1 MKRYLLVL
9 IIGLM
14 GSTVAAAGDP
24 DAGQAKSEPCKACH
38 GPDGNSPTPAFP
50 ILAGQHAD
58 YMYIA
63 LKEYKSGVRKNAIMG
78 AQAAGLSEQD
88 MKDLAAYYASQ
99 SGLETVEIK
108 GLQ

>member
-1 MKRYLLVL
+1 MKKLLFLL
-9 IIGLM
+9 ISGLM
-14 GSTVAAAGDP
+14 ASTVSGAGDP
-24 DAGQAKSEPCKACH
+24 AAGEAKSATCKACH

-58 YMYIA
+58 YMLQV

-78 AQAAGLSEQD
+78 AQATALSEQD

-99 SGLETVEIK
+99 KGLETVEI
-108 GLQ
+108 QDFE